1 MHNSSRR
8 GIVYAGALLA
18 LSTAAIAADAAS
30 APVTFSKDVAPI
42 FQAKCEECH
51 RPNTGAPMSLR
62 TFQEARPW
70 AKEIKQRV
78 VTHNMP
84 PWHLDKTVGIQHFS
98 NDRSLSDDQ
107 VNTIV
112 KWVDAGS
119 PQGDPKDLPAPL
131 QWGADEQGWKLAKEF
146 GEPGLV
152 LKSDDYT
159 MPAHGQD
166 VWFKP
171 LTNVSIT
178 EPRWVRAVE
187 MRPGTVQGRKIM
199 HHVLARL
206 MQDESAYNFAK
217 VNNPGVNATSG
228 DAATAAA
235 AGGGGAGGAGLLM
248 EWAVGKNYDIYRPNT
263 GKLLLPGSKIWWELH
278 IHAVGEEIRDHAE
291 LAVYFYPKGETPK
304 YRTYLT
310 LFGATGNTGSRLDI
324 PPNTV
329 TETQA
334 FHVLKQAA
342 RLENFQPHMHLRGK
356 AMSIEALLPD
366 GTTQML
372 SFVNNFNFNWMNN
385 YIYADD
391 AAPVLPKGTII
402 HVTAWHDNTSANP
415 NNPDPN
421 QWVGY
426 GDRTVDEMAHAW
438 VNVTY
443 ISDEDYADWAASH
456 KKTRSMGGRATA
468 NNP

>member
-1 MHNSSRR
+1 MVISRR
-8 GIVYAGALLA
+8 RSIVYAGAVLA
-18 LSTAAIAADAAS
+18 FSTAVFAADAVS
-30 APVTFSKDVAPI
+30 TPVTYSKDVAPI

-51 RPNTGAPMSLR
+51 RPNTVAPMSLR
-62 TFQEARPW
+62 TYQEARPW
-70 AKEIKQRV
+70 AKSIKQRV
-78 VTHNMP
+78 ATHNMP

-98 NDRSLSDDQ
+98 NDRSLSDEQ
-107 VNTIV
+107 VATIV
-112 KWVDAGS
+112 RWVDEGA

-131 QWGADEQGWKLAKEF
+131 QWTNDTGWKLAKEF

-171 LTNVSIT
+171 LTNVPIT

-187 MRPGTVQGRKIM
+187 MRPGTLQGRRIM

-206 MQDESAYNFAK
+206 MQDETAYK
-217 VNNPGVNATSG
+217 
-228 DAATAAA
+228 AANGGTDLTGG
-235 AGGGGAGGAGLLM
+235 GGGGAGGAGLLM
-248 EWAVGKNYDIYRPNT
+248 EWAVGKNYDIYRADA

-291 LAVYFYPKGETPK
+291 LAVYFYPKGEVPK

-329 TETQA
+329 TESQA

-356 AMSIEALLPD
+356 AMSMEAILPD
-366 GTTQML
+366 GSTQML

-443 ISDEDYADWAASH
+443 ISDEDYAAWASKH
-456 KKTRSMGGRATA
+456 PKSRGMGARAAA
-468 NNP
+468 NP